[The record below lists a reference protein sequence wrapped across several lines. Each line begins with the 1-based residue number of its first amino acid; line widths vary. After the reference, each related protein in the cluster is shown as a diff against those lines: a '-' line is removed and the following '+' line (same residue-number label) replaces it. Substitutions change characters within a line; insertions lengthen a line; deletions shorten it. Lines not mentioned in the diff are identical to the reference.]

1 MERQQK
7 AYKGVIDYFKKK
19 IMDGELRPGEKLP
32 PERDIAERLNVSRNS
47 VREAIR
53 IMDMTGVIS
62 SQQGSGNY
70 ITCEFQKSL
79 AETMTMM
86 FAMDQID
93 YKQISQIRQALECL
107 AFSLAIEHASDE
119 QIKEMESLVK
129 ELDKS
134 TDDVK
139 NAALDKKLHFMLAQ
153 SSRNILVLDFLEA
166 CSGVIDSFIHDMR
179 AAILRTEERKK
190 LLNECHK
197 KLIEALKEKDETK
210 GQEALKR
217 HFMLINEILEE
228 KLNCSLNVEFLS
240 WGEHDTK
247 YSLLFS
253 SQEDF
258 DLIFTASS
266 WCHYEQT
273 VSLGGFAP
281 LSEDFIKTYAPDIW
295 EVVPEMAWEQAKI
308 DGQIYMVPNYA
319 NEFGQEV
326 LAVRGDLMEKYGMDD
341 ITSWDDLMKFYKAC
355 AADGIYASQGGPW
368 YPFFQSQGYSTTGG
382 APKGGELILYHT
394 QDPKD
399 LEFQY
404 IGEWDAFREYC
415 QEMKDLVDAGAWSSD
430 VLNSSDERQTG
441 LLTGRT
447 ASMSWNLGTCLTYGK
462 QANEEHPDWN
472 VTMVDPNKNLSKKV
486 NSYINNGV
494 AINANSKNKERAM
507 MVLNEFYTNPD
518 VYDLAMLGI
527 EGKHWEAVGDDQ
539 YKVIDESGY
548 GVASNCNWGWNNCT
562 IQREEYLENR
572 TALDDKYESIK
583 DAFNNNIKEDHV
595 YDGFNFDSSNVS
607 TQFAAV
613 EAAIDNYYNPLINGL
628 VDDVDASIDAMNAAM
643 DSAGIQDILDEMN
656 RQAAEYV
663 AEKEGK

>member
-1 MERQQK
+1 
-7 AYKGVIDYFKKK
+7 
-19 IMDGELRPGEKLP
+19 
-32 PERDIAERLNVSRNS
+32 
-47 VREAIR
+47 
-53 IMDMTGVIS
+53 
-62 SQQGSGNY
+62 
-70 ITCEFQKSL
+70 
-79 AETMTMM
+79 
-86 FAMDQID
+86 
-93 YKQISQIRQALECL
+93 
-107 AFSLAIEHASDE
+107 
-119 QIKEMESLVK
+119 
-129 ELDKS
+129 
-134 TDDVK
+134 
-139 NAALDKKLHFMLAQ
+139 
-153 SSRNILVLDFLEA
+153 
-166 CSGVIDSFIHDMR
+166 
-179 AAILRTEERKK
+179 
-190 LLNECHK
+190 
-197 KLIEALKEKDETK
+197 
-210 GQEALKR
+210 
-217 HFMLINEILEE
+217 
-228 KLNCSLNVEFLS
+228 
-240 WGEHDTK
+240 
-247 YSLLFS
+247 
-253 SQEDF
+253 
-258 DLIFTASS
+258 
-266 WCHYEQT
+266 
-273 VSLGGFAP
+273 
-281 LSEDFIKTYAPDIW
+281 
-295 EVVPEMAWEQAKI
+295 
-308 DGQIYMVPNYA
+308 MVPNYA

-663 AEKEGK
+663 AEKEVK